1 MSESTPLTNAP
12 ELTVSELSG
21 ALKRAIEDQFGHVR
35 LRGEI
40 SNFRGQHSSGHC
52 YFSLKDANARIDAVI
67 WKGTFARLRTKPQE
81 GLEVIATGRITTFPG
96 KSSYQIV
103 VEQLEPAGLGALMA
117 LLEERRKK
125 LAGEGL
131 FDEARKKALP
141 FLPRVIGIVTS
152 PTGAVIRDILH
163 RLNDRFPRRVLVW
176 PVRVQGETSSAEVAA
191 AIRGF
196 NALAANG
203 PIPRPDL
210 LIVARGGGS
219 LEDLWSFNEEE
230 VLRAAADSAIPLISA
245 IGHETDWTL
254 LDLVADLRAPT
265 PTGAAEKAV
274 PVRSELLADLADR
287 ARRLDGAAL
296 RLLDRRRSDLRAL
309 ARPLASPENLL
320 ATPRQRLDRCGD
332 RLAAALAAGFARRR
346 LGLAEASRLLAR
358 HAPHAEL
365 QRIAGRLQTMLFR
378 FAAARAG
385 QIERRR
391 ERLATLAARFDAA
404 RLARLALLR
413 NDFRAQA
420 ERVRALAARRDAA
433 MAAQLSRRREN
444 LVHVRQM
451 LAALGYQAILARGFV
466 LVRDERDAPVRSVAQ
481 APEGASLSLQFA
493 DGRIAAVAG
502 APLDSA
508 PPSPAPPSPASP
520 KKTAP
525 VRKRRES
532 GQGSLF

>member
-1 MSESTPLTNAP
+1 MSESTVLTNAP

-52 YFSLKDANARIDAVI
+52 YFSLKDSSARIDAVV
-67 WKGTFARLRTKPQE
+67 WKGTYARLRTKPQE

-103 VEQLEPAGLGALMA
+103 IEQLEPAGLGALMA

-125 LAGEGL
+125 LGAEGL
-131 FDEARKKALP
+131 FDEARKKKLP

-176 PVRVQGETSSAEVAA
+176 PVRVQGETSAAEVAN

-196 NALAANG
+196 NALPPEGA
-203 PIPRPDL
+203 IPRPDL

-230 VLRAAADSAIPLISA
+230 VLRAASGSGIPLISA

-274 PVRSELLADLADR
+274 PVRTELLADLADL
-287 ARRLDGAAL
+287 ARRHDGAAL
-296 RLLDRRRSDLRAL
+296 RLLERKRSDLRAL
-309 ARPLASPENLL
+309 ARALPGPESLL
-320 ATPRQRLDRCGD
+320 ATPRQRLDRSGD
-332 RLAAALAAGFARRR
+332 KLRAALAAGFARRQ
-346 LGLAEASRLLAR
+346 LALANASRLLAR

-365 QRIAGRLQTMLFR
+365 QRASGRLDTLVFR
-378 FAAARAG
+378 LAAARVG
-385 QIERRR
+385 LVEKRR
-391 ERLATLAARFDAA
+391 ERLAVLGARFKSA
-404 RLARLALLR
+404 RLARVALLR
-413 NDFRAQA
+413 NDFRAA
-420 ERVRALAARRDAA
+420 EERRAALAARLDAA
-433 MAAQLSRRREN
+433 MASALARRRER
-444 LVHVRQM
+444 LGHAEQM
-451 LAALGYQAILARGFV
+451 LAAVGYAAVLRRGFA
-466 LVRDERDAPVRSVAQ
+466 LVRDADDAAVRSVAQ
-481 APEGASLSLQFA
+481 APPGARLTLQFA
-493 DGRIAAVAG
+493 DGKIAATAAG
-502 APLDSA
+502 PFDSA
-508 PPSPAPPSPASP
+508 PVEGASAPKKRPASSR
-520 KKTAP
+520 KTP
-525 VRKRRES
+525 EG